1 MAVDSVD
8 DGAVRAALET
18 VAWPQTEISISDI
31 TEIET
36 GVNDVYTFAT
46 GLDTPARAVCKF
58 ATFSVPRAFQAGVTA
73 TNLLAAHT
81 EIPVPGVYALRT
93 DPPDLPAFQVVEFL
107 PGEPLPS
114 HPEPG
119 NPGPA
124 RALGRV
130 IRELGSIPSE
140 MTSGYG
146 WIHPE
151 NEGSASA
158 GEPRA
163 EGEYE
168 TCSEWCVQYG
178 FELYDELPEHESLA
192 AVAQDV
198 QPFLRENSHRF
209 SDEPARSIVLTD
221 FGPGNLLARNGRVS
235 EAGSLDELTG
245 LIDLER
251 AKLGPMEFNP
261 VNAEFLMQR
270 WIDEPQ
276 PVISALYEPLPFS
289 PDVPRRDLYL
299 LLAMGR
305 EVGALDLFYEQGS
318 EIHES
323 RGNKLAR
330 KIERIIG

>member
-1 MAVDSVD
+1 MAVESVED
-8 DGAVRAALET
+8 EAVHAALEE
-18 VAWPQTEISISDI
+18 VAWPQTEISINDI

-36 GVNDVYTFAT
+36 GVNDIYTFAT

-58 ATFSVPRAFQAGVTA
+58 ATFSVPSAFQAGVTA
-73 TNLLAAHT
+73 THLLAEHT

-107 PGEPLPS
+107 PGDSIPS

-151 NEGSASA
+151 NEGLTAS
-158 GEPRA
+158 GETSA

-168 TCSEWCVQYG
+168 TCSEWCLEYG
-178 FELYDELPEHESLA
+178 LELYDDLPEHESLA

-209 SDEPARSIVLTD
+209 PDEPARSIVLTD

-235 EAGSLDELTG
+235 EAGSLEELTG

-251 AKLGPMEFNP
+251 AKLGPMEFNS

-276 PVISALYEPLPFS
+276 PVISALYEPLPFG
-289 PDVPRRDLYL
+289 PDVPRRDLYR

-305 EVGALDLFYEQGS
+305 EVPALELFYEEGS
-318 EIHES
+318 EIYES
-323 RGNKLAR
+323 RGRKLAR
-330 KIERIIG
+330 EIEQILE